1 MFSPLSGQSDRHAR
15 SIHHIF
21 DILGLTSRAARV
33 DARHHP
39 ASRPSICRPTGDRL
53 RVLHIAESYSAGV
66 ASALDSYI
74 DATEH
79 DVRHEIL
86 GFRRPGSQIGPPPA
100 WLFVD
105 LPAGKLRQTLA
116 IRAKLRRTDADIIHV
131 HSSWAGLFVRATLRR
146 HRRPVVFSPHC
157 YASERTTLR
166 SGTRWLY
173 GRVESMLAYR
183 TDVVAA
189 VGARERAVATR
200 LSGRVPIVTL
210 PHALP
215 NELQTR
221 LTQLSERRRPG
232 VDVVATLGRVA
243 PQKGVDY
250 FCSVVAATQRQ
261 AALDSVAAPRFVW
274 IGGGDRR
281 LTRQLLRAGVEVTG
295 WLDRDA
301 ATERLGD
308 ADVYLHTAAWEAG
321 WPLSLLEAAQLKRP
335 MICRRVS
342 STESLP
348 EALVV
353 AGPDDMARRLQLWRT
368 CPDALRKAIDD
379 VSCFAADEAQPDRQ
393 RHALAELYRAA
404 EMERSLRSLRTSP
417 LHTQILRPA
426 ASQYG
431 VRS

>member
-21 DILGLTSRAARV
+21 AILGLTSRAARV

-215 NELQTR
+215 NAKPGSHSSASADGQGSMLSPRWVEWRHKRASTISA
-221 LTQLSERRRPG
+221 QLSPQHNVRQPSTVSPRRALCG
-232 VDVVATLGRVA
+232 
-243 PQKGVDY
+243 
-250 FCSVVAATQRQ
+250 SAA
-261 AALDSVAAPRFVW
+261 
-274 IGGGDRR
+274 
-281 LTRQLLRAGVEVTG
+281 VTEG
-295 WLDRDA
+295 
-301 ATERLGD
+301 
-308 ADVYLHTAAWEAG
+308 
-321 WPLSLLEAAQLKRP
+321 
-335 MICRRVS
+335 
-342 STESLP
+342 
-348 EALVV
+348 
-353 AGPDDMARRLQLWRT
+353 
-368 CPDALRKAIDD
+368 
-379 VSCFAADEAQPDRQ
+379 
-393 RHALAELYRAA
+393 
-404 EMERSLRSLRTSP
+404 
-417 LHTQILRPA
+417 
-426 ASQYG
+426 
-431 VRS
+431 